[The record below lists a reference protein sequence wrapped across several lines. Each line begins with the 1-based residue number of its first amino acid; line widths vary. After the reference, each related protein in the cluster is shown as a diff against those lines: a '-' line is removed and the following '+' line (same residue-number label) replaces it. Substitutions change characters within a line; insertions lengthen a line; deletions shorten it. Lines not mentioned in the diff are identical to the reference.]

1 MKRIFQH
8 VVLLA
13 ILTISLTPY
22 VEAEA
27 SSSAA
32 RSFCFRNG
40 EMIPCPADGD

>member
-1 MKRIFQH
+1 MKRIFQQA
-8 VVLLA
+8 LLLT
-13 ILTISLTPY
+13 ILTISLAPY